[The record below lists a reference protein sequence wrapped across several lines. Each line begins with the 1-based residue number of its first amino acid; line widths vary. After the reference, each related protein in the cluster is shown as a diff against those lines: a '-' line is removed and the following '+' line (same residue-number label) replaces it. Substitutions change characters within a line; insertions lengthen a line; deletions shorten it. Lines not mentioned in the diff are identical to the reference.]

1 MLDFGV
7 TFLPDPPAQAFVDRV
22 LRAEELGFRYAWTYD
37 SHILWEEGYI
47 PLTLAAHATSRIKL
61 GHCVTNPGIRDPTV
75 TASAYATLQEV
86 SAGRM
91 AMGIGRGDSSRRVV
105 GLEPVPV
112 ARFEAAL
119 EMIKEMMNGRPVS
132 WNERDLQLEWAQ
144 GQPEIPM
151 YVAGYGPRALRV
163 AGRVGDGV
171 VIQLAD
177 PEITKWIIGRARDAA
192 TEAGRDADALAPV
205 VCAPAVVDSDL
216 PRWREE
222 TRWFPAMV
230 SNHVKD
236 LIARYGTDGEIP
248 SALTDFA
255 QAVKEYDYS
264 DHSRVGA
271 EHGKYISDEICDR
284 FCLLGD
290 LDQHISR
297 LRELE
302 ELGVKQVNLYLMTT
316 ESESTLELYGREI
329 IPRFEPCPVT

>member
-22 LRAEELGFRYAWTYD
+22 VRAEELGFRYAWTYD

-105 GLEPVPV
+105 GLKPVPV

-119 EMIKEMMNGRPVS
+119 EMIKEMMNGRPAS
-132 WNERDLQLEWAQ
+132 WNDRELQLEWAQ

-177 PEITKWIIGRARDAA
+177 PEITKWIIARARDAA

-248 SALTDFA
+248 RALTDFA

-264 DHSRVGA
+264 DHSKVGA

-290 LDQHISR
+290 LDQHLAR

-302 ELGVKQVNLYLMTT
+302 ELGVRQVNLYLMTT
-316 ESESTLELYGREI
+316 DSDDTLERYGREI
-329 IPRFEPCPVT
+329 IPQFEPCPVS